1 MQLPQQDSIIDGV
14 CMKLKK
20 LLLSTLSA
28 SLLCVGVA
36 AHATY
41 KWVGADGKITY
52 SDVPPPTEAKLLRG
66 PNGVPVAVA
75 PENESALPY
84 ALKQSVAKYPV
95 VLYSASDCAPCRM
108 AKDALT
114 KRGIPFSEK
123 LITSANDAEQFKK
136 LGFTDITLPSLTVG
150 KEKSVGFEISAYDR
164 LLDAAGYPK
173 SSLLPSTYKP
183 RAAETLAKGNGLSN
197 QVRVIDGDSADKLA
211 DAGDNRQELLQAQQ
225 AKRAAERARVQAAT
239 KAAEQNPTSVR
250 F

>member
-1 MQLPQQDSIIDGV
+1 
-14 CMKLKK
+14 MKLKK
-20 LLLSTLSA
+20 LLLSTLAA
-28 SLLCVGVA
+28 SLLCVGMA

-41 KWVGADGKITY
+41 KWVGADGKISY

-66 PNGVPVAVA
+66 PNGVPVAA
-75 PENESALPY
+75 AENPSGLPY
-84 ALKQSVAKYPV
+84 ALKQSVTKYPV
-95 VLYSASDCAPCRM
+95 ILYSGSDCAPCRM
-108 AKDALT
+108 AKDALN

-123 LITSANDAEQFKK
+123 LITNANDAEQFKK
-136 LGFTDITLPSLTVG
+136 LGFTDITLPSITVG

-183 RAAETLAKGNGLSN
+183 SAPETLAKGNGLGN
-197 QVRVIDGDSADKLA
+197 QVRVIDVGSNDNLA
-211 DAGDNRQELLQAQQ
+211 DASDNRQELQAQQ
-225 AKRAAERARVQAAT
+225 AKRAAERARVQAAA